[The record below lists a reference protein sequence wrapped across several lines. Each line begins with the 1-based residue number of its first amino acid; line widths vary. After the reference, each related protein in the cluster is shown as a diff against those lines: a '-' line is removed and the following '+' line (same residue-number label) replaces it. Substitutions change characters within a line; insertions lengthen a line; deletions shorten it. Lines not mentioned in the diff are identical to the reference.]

1 MGTTFTCVATGDWND
16 DATWGLTDGDYPG
29 NGGATDDVVIIDVAN
44 KSGGAGALTVTL
56 VADVELKAIKMAGT
70 GAGDATLHTASE
82 HTLTLNDTEF
92 SGYSAHVTGQTEFTG
107 NVNFTFTK
115 SGTTHI
121 IIDPASQTNKL
132 NDITCNHASL
142 ALHLLSAITIKGNLI
157 CTLGTFSTQSS
168 GGGTSHQ
175 VTVAGNI
182 NVDGGNLN
190 INDSAVSCAKLI
202 VESGDTITAA
212 HSSNALTVT
221 GAGIGNA
228 RSIDFTGAISG
239 TLDIISTHSGT
250 REDDLSASSGVINH
264 LTVNHA
270 SAVMRM
276 NASATLANLTITA
289 GQFTTA
295 DAGGNSKDLTV
306 TGNTLVDGTLTGN
319 NSTLTFGTDGVHG
332 STEGGSLLVNSSGTF
347 TFGSGDVTV
356 FGGFTAKGT
365 EGSPNVTSTGG
376 GDILIKGRTNNG
388 FMNSHNH
395 QGTNITGDY
404 IIDYDNNSIFDNRGG
419 VTIACGNFIVKHD
432 GRTYEPW
439 NNAAQATFKIVGNM
453 QIQDGAFDTE
463 YSGQNSQH
471 LTVTGDC
478 IVGDG
483 SGSADTA
490 VLTGNASTISLGSL
504 VINSDGKYDA
514 TSETTTITSEGDGSD
529 GSSNGFALD
538 KHASGTFAHN
548 SGTLTVTTNTNT
560 VFRGFEG
567 TDTSGTGANALN
579 NLIVNLT
586 GSATYYVRLRP
597 NSGTAHTILNDVTV
611 TQGKLEKETND
622 HTLTINGDVNV
633 GANGTLG
640 HADKT
645 GNDTFGSITIGS
657 GGTYNATSGT
667 TTITGESG
675 DGLAIN
681 NDGTLT
687 HNKGTVKVD
696 YDSTT
701 SLDLTGTGSVDF
713 YNLIVDSDSTVSYG
727 ASVIENNL
735 TKKGAGRMRPNGDS
749 GRNLEVKGTLLVEAG
764 TFGRG
769 ANDTHTNT
777 FGNVVITGGTIDLT
791 GGGGSGKTIVKGS
804 FRNVGGTV
812 NTP

>member
-1 MGTTFTCVATGDWND
+1 MTEVESTGSGNWASGGIWSGGVAR
-16 DATWGLTDGDYPG
+16 AG
-29 NGGATDDVVIIDVAN
+29 NGHDVVI
-44 KSGGAGALTVTL
+44 KSGHNVTISQDEQANSITIESGGTLTSSGERTITI
-56 VADVELKAIKMAGT
+56 DGEG
-70 GAGDATLHTASE
+70 TASSGTE
-82 HTLTLNDTEF
+82 HYAFKHDGTVSGDLNLT
-92 SGYSAHVTGQTEFTG
+92 FTYNAETAVDFAGSG
-107 NVNFTFTK
+107 NVNHVT
-115 SGTTHI
+115 I
-121 IIDPASQTNKL
+121 
-132 NDITCNHASL
+132 NHAD
-142 ALHLLSAITIKGNLI
+142 ADVN
-157 CTLGTFSTQSS
+157 
-168 GGGTSHQ
+168 Q
-175 VTVAGNI
+175 VG
-182 NVDGGNLN
+182 
-190 INDSAVSCAKLI
+190 
-202 VESGDTITAA
+202 AA
-212 HSSNALTVT
+212 TM
-221 GAGIGNA
+221 
-228 RSIDFTGAISG
+228 
-239 TLDIISTHSGT
+239 
-250 REDDLSASSGVINH
+250 AS
-264 LTVNHA
+264 
-270 SAVMRM
+270 
-276 NASATLANLTITA
+276 LTITA
-289 GQFTTA
+289 GIY
-295 DAGGNSKDLTV
+295 DAGNDGLTV
-306 TGNTLVDGTLTGN
+306 TVNTLVDGTLTGN

-645 GNDTFGSITIGS
+645 GNDTFGSITIS
-657 GGTYNATSGT
+657 GGGTFNSTSGT
-667 TTITGESG
+667 TTIK
-675 DGLAIN
+675 N
-681 NDGTLT
+681 
-687 HNKGTVKVD
+687 
-696 YDSTT
+696 
-701 SLDLTGTGSVDF
+701 
-713 YNLIVDSDSTVSYG
+713 
-727 ASVIENNL
+727 
-735 TKKGAGRMRPNGDS
+735 R
-749 GRNLEVKGTLLVEAG
+749 
-764 TFGRG
+764 
-769 ANDTHTNT
+769 
-777 FGNVVITGGTIDLT
+777 T
-791 GGGGSGKTIVKGS
+791 GGGYSWYAPSDSHVYNHNNGKTIFDLSATLDNDTYVRGNYWYDLEIKLYNNKEWRYSDIDGEGLIAYNDFTITS
-804 FRNVGGTV
+804 GRLKFDTAGDPITVHGLTKLETNGQFGLNSPSGTHTFHGLVTLNGGTWFLSSGTNNMAGIRNVGGTIS
-812 NTP
+812 